1 MKTELDEKFD
11 YYFSLPYKI
20 VVLPASEGG
29 FVAKIPDLPG
39 CITQGETLEEVMKMI
54 QDAKA
59 AWIDIALQD
68 GMPVP
73 EPVPEA
79 DDFSGR
85 FNVRIPRSL
94 HRELVRR
101 AEEEDVSLNQIVT
114 YLLSTCIGSQLAAK

>member
-1 MKTELDEKFD
+1 MHYPGGDSGRSDED
-11 YYFSLPYKI
+11 
-20 VVLPASEGG
+20 
-29 FVAKIPDLPG
+29 DPG
-39 CITQGETLEEVMKMI
+39 
-54 QDAKA
+54 DAKA

-79 DDFSGR
+79 ADFSGR

-114 YLLSTCIGSQLAAK
+114 YLLSTCIGRQLAAK